1 MAGIY
6 SNRGKSG
13 EGTIKAGI
21 GYAEVPDCPV
31 ILYPAGLKKNRK
43 CRDGMAL
50 QKISDY
56 NPKKMH
62 KLYRL
67 IGIDEEH
74 CCRDTGIVPVVRLLK
89 IKEVVDRR
97 YPGESMDEVV

>member
-1 MAGIY
+1 MQGWD
-6 SNRGKSG
+6 G
-13 EGTIKAGI
+13 
-21 GYAEVPDCPV
+21 
-31 ILYPAGLKKNRK
+31 PAKK
-43 CRDGMAL
+43 M
-50 QKISDY
+50 SDR

-97 YPGESMDEVV
+97 YPGESMDEVI

>member
-1 MAGIY
+1 
-6 SNRGKSG
+6 
-13 EGTIKAGI
+13 
-21 GYAEVPDCPV
+21 
-31 ILYPAGLKKNRK
+31 
-43 CRDGMAL
+43 
-50 QKISDY
+50 
-56 NPKKMH
+56 MH

-74 CCRDTGIVPVVRLLK
+74 CCRDIGIVPVVRLLK